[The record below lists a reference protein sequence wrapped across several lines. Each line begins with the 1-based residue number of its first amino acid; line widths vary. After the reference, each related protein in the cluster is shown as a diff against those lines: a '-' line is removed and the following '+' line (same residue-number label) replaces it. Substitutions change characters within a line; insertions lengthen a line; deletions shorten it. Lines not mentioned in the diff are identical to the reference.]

1 MASSSASD
9 LSAEASANAAAR
21 TLDPSTLLARLEGIP
36 FSRWH
41 LRARIIVGSAT
52 FFDAF
57 DALSLAF
64 VLPVLVRL
72 WAITPVQIGWLIA
85 IGYLGQFVGAL
96 MFGAFAE
103 RRGRIRSV
111 AGATA
116 LMSVMSIACA
126 LAGNFGTLLTLRLI
140 QGIGVGGEMP
150 VAATY
155 INELSKARGRGRFFL
170 LYELIFPIG
179 LMVTGQIGALLVP
192 TLGWQVMFLIGG
204 IPGLLVTV
212 LLLRLPE
219 SPRWLISKGRV
230 GDADSVISE
239 IEASGSGSGTRDPES
254 VTGGPS
260 SAEQPN
266 SRPGGPGDQFESRPP
281 TGSRLPAPDDH
292 RSGGPSDPP
301 AGASEL
307 ISGLYRTRTVVVW
320 TLWASAYFITNGLNN
335 WMPTLYSSVYHLSLA
350 AALRAGT
357 FNNIAQVAILV
368 VCAFTIDAVGRRS
381 WTVMGFIAGAALLA
395 MLGTFAAH
403 SVTAVIALVTLSY
416 GIVGSVN
423 AVLYLYTPEI
433 YPTRM
438 RALGT
443 GAATCWLRLASA
455 AGPVFVGYLVAAR
468 GTAAVFVMFAGAGL
482 IGAVAA
488 LGMLETRNR
497 RLEELAQ

>member
-1 MASSSASD
+1 MASSGASD

-21 TLDPSTLLARLEGIP
+21 TLDASTLLARLESIP

-72 WAITPVQIGWLIA
+72 WAITPAQIGWLIA

-96 MFGAFAE
+96 VFGAFAE
-103 RRGRIRSV
+103 RHGRIRSV

-219 SPRWLISKGRV
+219 SPRWLISKGRIA
-230 GDADSVISE
+230 DADAVISE
-239 IEASGSGSGTRDPES
+239 IEAAAPGAGSREPGTDSIPATAPRLPAS
-254 VTGGPS
+254 
-260 SAEQPN
+260 
-266 SRPGGPGDQFESRPP
+266 ESRPI
-281 TGSRLPAPDDH
+281 RA
-292 RSGGPSDPP
+292 R
-301 AGASEL
+301 ASEL
-307 ISGLYRTRTVVVW
+307 FAGPYRTRTLVVW
-320 TLWASAYFITNGLNN
+320 ALWASAYFITNGLNN

-357 FNNIAQVAILV
+357 FNNIAQVAILI
-368 VCAFTIDAVGRRS
+368 VCAFTIDAVGRRP

-468 GTAAVFVMFAGAGL
+468 GTAAVFVMFAAAGL
-482 IGAVAA
+482 IGAVVA

-497 RLEELAQ
+497 RLEELAP

>member
-1 MASSSASD
+1 MASSGASD
-9 LSAEASANAAAR
+9 LSAVARSAEA
-21 TLDPSTLLARLEGIP
+21 DPSTLLARLESIP

-41 LRARIIVGSAT
+41 LRARVIVGSAT

-64 VLPVLVRL
+64 ALPVLVRL
-72 WAITPVQIGWLIA
+72 WAITPAQIGWLIA

-96 MFGAFAE
+96 VFGAFAE
-103 RRGRIRSV
+103 RHGRIRSV

-204 IPGLLVTV
+204 IPGLLITA

-219 SPRWLISKGRV
+219 SPRWLISKGRIA
-230 GDADSVISE
+230 DADAVIRE
-239 IEASGSGSGTRDPES
+239 IEAVAPGS
-254 VTGGPS
+254 V
-260 SAEQPN
+260 EQPN
-266 SRPGGPGDQFESRPP
+266 SRASGPGDQFESQPIRA
-281 TGSRLPAPDDH
+281 R
-292 RSGGPSDPP
+292 
-301 AGASEL
+301 ASEL
-307 ISGLYRTRTVVVW
+307 FAGPYRTRTLIVW
-320 TLWASAYFITNGLNN
+320 ALWASAYFITNGLNN

-357 FNNIAQVAILV
+357 FNNIAQVAILI
-368 VCAFTIDAVGRRS
+368 VCAFTIDAVGRRP

-497 RLEELAQ
+497 RLEELAP

>member
-1 MASSSASD
+1 M
-9 LSAEASANAAAR
+9 
-21 TLDPSTLLARLEGIP
+21 LDTPSLLARLEGIP
-36 FSRWH
+36 FSRWP
-41 LRARIIVGSAT
+41 LRARLIVGSAT

-72 WAITPVQIGWLIA
+72 WTITPAEIGWLIA

-96 MFGAFAE
+96 VFGALAE
-103 RRGRIRSV
+103 RYGRIRSV

-126 LAGNFGTLLTLRLI
+126 LAGNFATLLTLRLI

-179 LMVTGQIGALLVP
+179 LMTTGQIGAVLVP

-219 SPRWLISKGRV
+219 SPRWLISQGRV
-230 GDADSVISE
+230 ADADAVIRE
-239 IEASGSGSGTRDPES
+239 IEAAGPGSGIQDPGS
-254 VTGGPS
+254 
-260 SAEQPN
+260 
-266 SRPGGPGDQFESRPP
+266 ESRPAID
-281 TGSRLPAPDDH
+281 SRLPTPDS
-292 RSGGPSDPP
+292 RTIR
-301 AGASEL
+301 ARATEL
-307 ISGLYRTRTVVVW
+307 FAEPYRARTLIVW
-320 TLWASAYFITNGLNN
+320 ILWAAAYFITNGLNN

-357 FNNIAQVAILV
+357 FNNIAQVAILI
-368 VCAFTIDAVGRRS
+368 VCAFAIDSVGRRR
-381 WTVMGFIAGAALLA
+381 WTLLGFIAGGALLA

-455 AGPVFVGYLVAAR
+455 AGPLLVGYLVAAR
-468 GTAAVFVMFAGAGL
+468 GTAAVFLMFAAAGV
-482 IGAVAA
+482 IGAAAA

-497 RLEELAQ
+497 RLEELAP

>member
-1 MASSSASD
+1 VAFSGASD
-9 LSAEASANAAAR
+9 RSAEASA
-21 TLDPSTLLARLEGIP
+21 LLVRLESTP

-41 LRARIIVGSAT
+41 VRARVIVGSAT

-72 WAITPVQIGWLIA
+72 WAITPAQIGWLIA

-96 MFGAFAE
+96 VFGALAE
-103 RRGRIRSV
+103 RYGRIRSV

-126 LAGNFGTLLTLRLI
+126 LAGNFGTLLVLRLI

-170 LYELIFPIG
+170 LYELIFPVG
-179 LMVTGQIGALLVP
+179 LMMTGQIGALLVP

-230 GDADSVISE
+230 AEADAVIRA
-239 IEASGSGSGTRDPES
+239 IEAAARESGIRDSGL
-254 VTGGPS
+254 
-260 SAEQPN
+260 
-266 SRPGGPGDQFESRPP
+266 ESRPA
-281 TGSRLPAPDDH
+281 TVSRLPAPDDH
-292 RSGGPSDPP
+292 RSGGPSGPP
-301 AGASEL
+301 AAASDL
-307 ISGLYRTRTVVVW
+307 VSGLYRRRTLIVW

-357 FNNIAQVAILV
+357 FNNIAQVAILI
-368 VCAFTIDAVGRRS
+368 VCAFAIDHVGRRR
-381 WTVMGFIAGAALLA
+381 WTCIGFVAGAALLA

-455 AGPVFVGYLVAAR
+455 AGPVLVGYLVAAR
-468 GTAAVFVMFAGAGL
+468 GTAAVFLMFAGAGL
-482 IGAVAA
+482 LGAVAA

-497 RLEELAQ
+497 RLEELAP

>member
-1 MASSSASD
+1 LADASRNAP
-9 LSAEASANAAAR
+9 ANALDAA
-21 TLDPSTLLARLEGIP
+21 SLLGRLESLP

-41 LRARIIVGSAT
+41 LRARLIVGSAT

-72 WAITPVQIGWLIA
+72 WHITPAEIGWLIA

-96 MFGAFAE
+96 VFGSLAE
-103 RRGRIRSV
+103 RYGRIPSV

-116 LMSVMSIACA
+116 VMSLMSIACA

-155 INELSKARGRGRFFL
+155 INELSKAQGRGRFFL
-170 LYELIFPIG
+170 LYELIFPVG
-179 LMVTGQIGALLVP
+179 LMMTGQIGAVLVP
-192 TLGWQVMFLIGG
+192 ALGWEIMFFIGG
-204 IPGLLVTV
+204 IPGLLVTA

-219 SPRWLISKGRV
+219 SPRWLVAKGRV
-230 GDADSVISE
+230 ADAERVIRQIETGD
-239 IEASGSGSGTRDPES
+239 
-254 VTGGPS
+254 
-260 SAEQPN
+260 
-266 SRPGGPGDQFESRPP
+266 SRFVVRG
-281 TGSRLPAPDDH
+281 GSRFARSPAAEPRTANSEAGVL
-292 RSGGPSDPP
+292 RSR
-301 AGASEL
+301 ASEL
-307 ISGLYRTRTVVVW
+307 LAGPLRGRTVVVW
-320 TLWASAYFITNGLNN
+320 VLWAAAYFITNGLNN
-335 WMPTLYSSVYHLSLA
+335 WMPTLYSSVYHLSLGE
-350 AALRAGT
+350 ALRAGT

-368 VCAFTIDAVGRRS
+368 VCAFAIDAVGRRR
-381 WTVMGFIAGAALLA
+381 WTVLGFIVGGALLA

-403 SVTAVIALVTLSY
+403 SVTAVIALVTVSY

-433 YPTRM
+433 YPTRI

-455 AGPVFVGYLVAAR
+455 AGPVFVGYLVAAQ
-468 GTAAVFVMFAGAGL
+468 GTAAVFLMFAAAGI
-482 IGAVAA
+482 IGAAAA
-488 LGMLETRNR
+488 LAMLETRNK
-497 RLEELAQ
+497 RLEDLAS